1 MKLLKGLAAN
11 LFAAGPFRVECVR
24 IEALIEKSKNI
35 HGVDFLKKRK
45 DSKKLLILPALLALG
60 LAQPVQAA
68 HHARVHRVAKKKA
81 ALSKKRL
88 QLLQGK
94 TAKLTLK
101 NGRGKTTWTS
111 SKKKVVKVT
120 SKGKVK
126 ALKVGKAKIIAKNS
140 KRLYFCTVKVTAP
153 KRVLTLA
160 ANDGSGRQQKVTF
173 TLGKKATLP
182 KTGFTREGYKFLNY
196 NAAADGKGRSY
207 HLKRSYVFKKA
218 TALWAQYRPLA
229 NYLIQID
236 ANQGFGQNV
245 TLHEQEGQKVT
256 LPETGFSKPGCVL
269 DSFNDKADGTGEK
282 YRLGESYA
290 LKNVTL
296 YAQYRKAPISTK
308 PEQDLGLWA
317 VDASGKF
324 APSQNQLTTVN
335 FIEADQ
341 AKYVGLDDYFDYQIM
356 ALKFTNDLNPRYLG
370 VQAGWS
376 THGFILDPGYK
387 YLIMVRKSSK
397 EEIGDAEIP
406 EIAKL
411 VRLENASAKT
421 QSSSGLAKASVKF
434 IAHRGYSTK
443 YPENT
448 TLAFEKAGEE
458 AGVWGI
464 ETDVAN
470 TADNQLVILHDDNLA
485 RTTNI
490 QADDPNYAKN
500 INELTFD
507 QAESYKIKGVLPGI
521 DQDQVY
527 DNLHLPTL
535 RQYLDICKKSG
546 KEAFL
551 ELKNVNNM
559 TALKEVVKE
568 ISEAGMQE
576 HTTLISF
583 NLGELEEV
591 RNVLPGGKEIAL
603 MAIYN
608 RQLQE
613 DDYIYLSHLQAGAD
627 RNKDTTNVDEILAA
641 RKYGVDYGI
650 WTVSHNDAAVDDLI
664 KNGADKVTLNDANL
678 VSSMSAVVEN

>member
-1 MKLLKGLAAN
+1 M
-11 LFAAGPFRVECVR
+11 
-24 IEALIEKSKNI
+24 
-35 HGVDFLKKRK
+35 DFLKKRK

-68 HHARVHRVAKKKA
+68 QHPRVHRVAKKKA

-111 SKKKVVKVT
+111 SKKKVAKVT

-173 TLGKKATLP
+173 TLGKKAPLP
-182 KTGFTREGYKFLNY
+182 KTGFSREGYKFLNY
-196 NAAADGKGRSY
+196 NAEADGKGRSY
-207 HLKRSYVFKKA
+207 RLKRSYIFKKA
-218 TALWAQYRPLA
+218 TTLWAQYRPLA
-229 NYLIQID
+229 NYIIQID
-236 ANQGFGQNV
+236 ANQGFGQSV
-245 TLHEQEGQKVT
+245 SLHEQEGQKVT

-269 DSFNDKADGTGEK
+269 DSFNDKADGTGKK

-324 APSQNQLTTVN
+324 APSQKQLTTVN

-370 VQAGWS
+370 EQVGWS
-376 THGFILDPGYK
+376 THGFVLDPGYK

-421 QSSSGLAKASVKF
+421 QSTSGLAKASVKF

-470 TADNQLVILHDDNLA
+470 TADNQLVILHDNNLA

-507 QAESYKIKGVLPGI
+507 QIAGYKIKGVLPGV
-521 DQDQVY
+521 DQDRVY
-527 DNLHLPTL
+527 DDLHLPTL
-535 RQYLDICKKSG
+535 RQYLDICKKYG

-551 ELKNVNNM
+551 ELKNINNM

-568 ISEAGMQE
+568 INEANMQE
-576 HTTLISF
+576 QTTLISF
-583 NLGELEEV
+583 NIGELEEV
-591 RNVLPGGKEIAL
+591 RNVVPGGEKIAL

-608 RQLQE
+608 RQLQD
-613 DDYIYLSHLQAGAD
+613 DDYIFLSHLQAGAD
-627 RNKDTTNVDEILAA
+627 RNKDTTSIDEILAA

>member
-1 MKLLKGLAAN
+1 M
-11 LFAAGPFRVECVR
+11 
-24 IEALIEKSKNI
+24 
-35 HGVDFLKKRK
+35 KKRK
-45 DSKKLLILPALLALG
+45 DSKKLLILPAALLALG

-68 HHARVHRVAKKKA
+68 RRARVHRVAKKKA
-81 ALSKKRL
+81 VLSKKRL

-111 SKKKVVKVT
+111 SNKKVAKVT

-126 ALKVGKAKIIAKNS
+126 AIAAGTAKIVAKNS
-140 KRLYFCTVKVTAP
+140 KKRYTCTVKVTAA

-160 ANDGSGRQQKVTF
+160 ANDGSGRRHKLTF
-173 TLGKKATLP
+173 VLGKKVTLP
-182 KTGFTREGYKFLNY
+182 ETGFSREGYKFLNF
-196 NAAADGKGRSY
+196 NAATDGKGRSY
-207 HLKRSYVFKKA
+207 RLARAYAFKKN
-218 TALWAQYRPLA
+218 TTLWAQYHQLVDYTV
-229 NYLIQID
+229 NID
-236 ANQGFGQNV
+236 ANQGFGQNAV
-245 TLHEQEGQKVT
+245 LHEQEGQRVT
-256 LPETGFSKPGCVL
+256 LPDSGFSKPGCVL
-269 DSFNDKADGTGEK
+269 DSFNDKADGTGNK
-282 YRLGESYA
+282 YRLGKSYA

-296 YAQYRKAPISTK
+296 YAQYRRAPIS
-308 PEQDLGLWA
+308 PEPERDLGLWA
-317 VDASGKF
+317 IDASGNF
-324 APSQNQLTTVN
+324 YPSQKQLTTVN
-335 FIEADQ
+335 FIAADQ

-370 VQAGWS
+370 VQMGWS

-387 YLIMVRKSSK
+387 YLIMVRKSNQARFSQ
-397 EEIGDAEIP
+397 AEIP

-411 VRLENASAKT
+411 VRLENANAKT
-421 QSSSGLAKASVKF
+421 QSTSGLAKAPVRF
-434 IAHRGYSTK
+434 IAHRGYSTR

-470 TADNQLVILHDDNLA
+470 TADNQLLILHDQSLA

-490 QADDPNYAKN
+490 QADDPNYGKS

-521 DQDQVY
+521 DQDHVY

>member
-1 MKLLKGLAAN
+1 MQLLRGLAAN
-11 LFAAGPFRVECVR
+11 LFAAGPFRAGCVR
-24 IEALIEKSKNI
+24 IESLIEKSNNI
-35 HGVDFLKKRK
+35 HGVVFLKKRK
-45 DSKKLLILPALLALG
+45 NSKKLLILPALLALG
-60 LAQPVQAA
+60 LPQPVQAA
-68 HHARVHRVAKKKA
+68 HHPRVHRVAKKRA

-88 QLLQGK
+88 HLVVGK

-111 SKKKVVKVT
+111 SKKKVAKVT

-140 KRLYFCTVKVTAP
+140 KRHYFCTVKVTAP

-160 ANDGSGRQQKVTF
+160 ANDGSGRRQKLTF
-173 TLGKKATLP
+173 TLGKKVTLP
-182 KTGFTREGYKFLNY
+182 KTGFIRKGYKFLNY
-196 NAAADGKGRSY
+196 NAAANGKGRRY
-207 HLKRSYVFKKA
+207 YLKRSYAFKKK
-218 TALWAQYRPLA
+218 TTLWAQYRPLA
-229 NYLIQID
+229 YYTIKIN
-236 ANQGFGQNV
+236 ANQGFGRSV
-245 TLHEQEGQKVT
+245 SLHEQKGQKVT
-256 LPETGFSKPGCVL
+256 LPKTGFSKPGYAL
-269 DSFNDKADGTGEK
+269 DSFNDKADGTGKK
-282 YRLGESYA
+282 YRLGKSYA

-296 YAQYRKAPISTK
+296 YAQYRKAPISAK

-317 VDASGKF
+317 INASGKF
-324 APSQNQLTTVN
+324 YPSHTQLTTVN
-335 FIEADQ
+335 FIAADQ

-356 ALKFTNDLNPRYLG
+356 ALKFTNDRNPRYLG
-370 VQAGWS
+370 EQVGWS
-376 THGFILDPGYK
+376 THGFILNPGYK
-387 YLIMVRKSSK
+387 YLIMVRKNSK
-397 EEIGDAEIP
+397 KEIGNAEVP

-421 QSSSGLAKASVKF
+421 QSTSGLAKAPVRF

-470 TADNQLVILHDDNLA
+470 TADNQLVILHDNNLN

-490 QADDPNYAKN
+490 QADDPNYGKN

-535 RQYLDICKKSG
+535 SNYLDICKKSG

-551 ELKNVNNM
+551 ELKNINNM
-559 TALKEVVKE
+559 TALKKVVTE
-568 ISEAGMQE
+568 INEANMQE
-576 HTTLISF
+576 QTTLISF
-583 NLGELEEV
+583 NIGELEEV
-591 RNVLPGGKEIAL
+591 RNVVPGGEKIAL
-603 MAIYN
+603 MGIYN
-608 RQLQE
+608 SQLHD
-613 DDYIYLSHLQAGAD
+613 DDYIFLSHLQAGAD
-627 RNKDTTNVDEILAA
+627 RNKDTTSIDEVLAA
-641 RKYGVDYGI
+641 RRYGVDYGI
-650 WTVSHNDAAVDDLI
+650 WTVCHNDEAVDKLI
-664 KNGADKVTLNDANL
+664 KNGADKVTLNDADLIN
-678 VSSMSAVVEN
+678 SMSAIVEN